1 MKELEHCRIDKWLW
15 ACRFF
20 KTRSI
25 SHKFVE
31 HGKVR
36 LNGRKLRKPST
47 LLRITDVITL
57 TRGDSVIVVR
67 VLSLPLHRGSAKNS
81 ADWYA
86 NI

>member
-1 MKELEHCRIDKWLW
+1 M
-15 ACRFF
+15 
-20 KTRSI
+20 
-25 SHKFVE
+25 VE

-36 LNGRKLRKPST
+36 LNGRKLRKPSA

-57 TRGDSVIVVR
+57 TRGDSVIVVK
-67 VLSLPLHRGSAKNS
+67 VLSLPLQRGSAKNS